1 MLTNEQI
8 GSMEKQVEELD
19 KKAQYFN
26 SVEFFHVANLC
37 KESSQTIKTLL
48 EEVKNKFTTGVW

>member
-8 GSMEKQVEELD
+8 ESMEKQVEELD

-37 KESSQTIKTLL
+37 KESSLTIKTLL
-48 EEVKNKFTTGVW
+48 KEVKK